1 MGHRSSLIGSL
12 IGLCL
17 LVLTFA
23 GCSKAKELVPAL
35 VFEKAYAATTEEVI
49 SFHLII
55 SGAATAEGM
64 GEIGIFEGEA
74 DYLAPDRLRWRVTK
88 GSGGLVIRLGET
100 IMIGNRMYMRESE
113 SSSWTMREFP
123 QEMSPM
129 ATGLAEMVDL
139 QKNLEFMKSPS
150 ESVVKLDDEAIDGVE
165 SWRYRTSVDLLETQ
179 IRAME
184 EEIDPELK
192 ASLQELVEIFRK
204 QATTQTTEVWIGKED
219 YLVRQLR
226 VATSQNAAGSQGF
239 GDITIPEG
247 TRFTVTMT
255 LRFSGFN
262 EPVEIEAPSVAAG
275 VGIPFPPSP
284 PTPTRP
290 AP

>member
-1 MGHRSSLIGSL
+1 MSTR
-12 IGLCL
+12 
-17 LVLTFA
+17 FA
-23 GCSKAKELVPAL
+23 G
-35 VFEKAYAATTEEVI
+35 
-49 SFHLII
+49 
-55 SGAATAEGM
+55 
-64 GEIGIFEGEA
+64 
-74 DYLAPDRLRWRVTK
+74 
-88 GSGGLVIRLGET
+88 
-100 IMIGNRMYMRESE
+100 
-113 SSSWTMREFP
+113 
-123 QEMSPM
+123 
-129 ATGLAEMVDL
+129 MVDP
-139 QKNLEFMKSPS
+139 QRNLEFMKSPS
-150 ESVVKLDDEAIDGVE
+150 QSVVKLDDEAIDGVE

-184 EEIDPELK
+184 EETDPELK